1 MSRKPYH
8 DILDSAASDSL
19 VHHTDLWPNISARLE
34 RKSPMMTL
42 RTRPLVAMLIAFLIL
57 LALSGVVYALGRSL
71 GYMPGIGIVDQSVP
85 IRVLAEPVSVR
96 KQDISVTVSEVVAD
110 LTRTFLSYRV
120 EGLPLGENGIP
131 TCAMLPDAHLPDGT
145 GLENRTGSGG
155 TGALKTGNTISYGAE
170 AVFSPIPVGTND
182 VTFVLDCV
190 LADGSVM
197 QKFELPLRLVP
208 APEGY
213 ATPAVEIAV
222 TPDGAENETGLHLEN
237 VLELE
242 DSYVLI
248 GKFTDAG
255 DLPGPLSIST
265 DSDLEYLP
273 HIEDTDGNPVS
284 FEVRQDIRPEP
295 EWNVAYYWAYEI
307 PKPVAAPLTITVDRV
322 NIWKRNTAQFA
333 FDAGDDPQVGQEWSL
348 NQAVRL
354 GPSEFVVESVTFL
367 GNGYTFLLSS
377 ENLPAGVTP
386 NMDLED
392 RSSSPYQFDNVDSRV
407 DNSGNKARITLTLTT
422 NSPPPTG
429 NLMVTWWLDEDIP
442 QPGPWSLVWTPAKNN
457 P

>member
-19 VHHTDLWPNISARLE
+19 AHHTDLWPNISASLE

-42 RTRPLVAMLIAFLIL
+42 RTRPLVAILIAFLIL
-57 LALSGVVYALGRSL
+57 LALSGVVYAVGRSL
-71 GYMPGIGIVDQSVP
+71 GYIPGIGIVDQSVP
-85 IRVLAEPVSVR
+85 IRVLAGQVSV
-96 KQDISVTVSEVVAD
+96 QNQGISVTVSEVVAD
-110 LTRTFLSYRV
+110 LTRTFVSYRV

-131 TCAMLPDAHLPDGT
+131 SCAMLPETHLPDGT
-145 GLENRTGSGG
+145 SLENRTGSGG
-155 TGALKTGNTISYGAE
+155 TGALKTGNTISYGEE
-170 AVFSPIPVGTND
+170 AVFSPIPDGTNE
-182 VTFVLDCV
+182 VTFVVNCV
-190 LADGSVM
+190 LADGRLM

-213 ATPAVEIAV
+213 ATPAVELAV

-265 DSDLEYLP
+265 DSDFEYLP
-273 HIEDTDGNPVS
+273 HIEDANGNKVS
-284 FEVRQDIRPEP
+284 FKVRQDIRPEP
-295 EWNVAYYWAYEI
+295 EWNVAYHWAYEI

-322 NIWKRNTAQFA
+322 NIWKRSTAQFP
-333 FDAGDDPQVGQEWSL
+333 FDAGEQPQAGQEWRL
-348 NQAVRL
+348 NQVVRL
-354 GPSEFVVESVTFL
+354 GSSEFFVESVTFL
-367 GNGYTFLLSS
+367 GNGYRFLLSS

-386 NMDLED
+386 NIDLVV
-392 RSSSPYQFDNVDSRV
+392 RSSGPYQFDSIDSRV
-407 DNSGNKARITLTLTT
+407 DNSGNKAIITLTLTT
-422 NSPPPTG
+422 TSPPPTG

-442 QPGPWSLVWTPAKNN
+442 QPGPWSLVWTPVKTK